1 MAKPVS
7 FITDIDKNIDK
18 QVEEVIETVDQAEN
32 EQEFVFDIKP
42 KEKKYPKKSLPLYI
56 PENKLKELDRLCNK
70 LGYNRNEMI
79 NIMIEKCLDGYKS
92 K

>member
-1 MAKPVS
+1 M
-7 FITDIDKNIDK
+7 KNQNFTLDEERIANILRQEILQDT
-18 QVEEVIETVDQAEN
+18 QVKIQ
-32 EQEFVFDIKP
+32 P